1 MKKTLLPLILILTVF
16 LFGCDISEYIPIET
30 GADTDAASDTAGDAA
45 EDIGE
50 TETAAAAADAAEAV
64 KYVPTDLSPVDRITV
79 VSGATGQS
87 ADITDREGLDHILG
101 FIGSLEGENGRSSRG
116 YYGALS
122 VIELYSGEEKLCSY
136 TMEYD
141 YGFIYDDGVNY
152 DEAGGF
158 RYPYMFD
165 IPGSLKEKYREI
177 SAFVSGVL
185 DESGYYFPPD
195 AISLSDIDLSAV
207 TSVDIVRKGV
217 DGAISKREL
226 VTDPD
231 AVTGIAGYVSG
242 ISGAQIGPAAGAA
255 NVTLSFFN
263 GQELLLILTL
273 EENGSFVVTYT
284 PEGQIS
290 AVSGRYR
297 ADGASAESIA
307 ALTDIL
313 G

>member
-1 MKKTLLPLILILTVF
+1 MKKTLLPLIVILTVF
-16 LFGCDISEYIPIET
+16 LFGCDISEYIPKET
-30 GADTDAASDTAGDAA
+30 EADTAAASDTAGDAA
-45 EDIGE
+45 EDTGE
-50 TETAAAAADAAEAV
+50 TEAAADV
-64 KYVPTDLSPVDRITV
+64 VRYTPIDLSPVDRIIV
-79 VSGATGQS
+79 ISGATGQS

-101 FIGSLEGENGRSSRG
+101 FIGSLVGENGRSSRG

-152 DEAGGF
+152 DEADGF
-158 RYPYMFD
+158 KYPYMFD

-177 SAFVSGVL
+177 SAFVSGIL

-195 AISLSDIDLSAV
+195 AISLSDIDLSSA
-207 TSVDIVRKGV
+207 TSVDIVRKGG
-217 DGAISKREL
+217 DGAISEREL

-242 ISGAQIGPAAGAA
+242 ISGAQTGPAAGDA

-263 GQELLLILTL
+263 GQELLMILTL
-273 EENGSFVVTYT
+273 EENGSFVMTYT

-297 ADGASAESIA
+297 ADDASVDSIA

>member
-1 MKKTLLPLILILTVF
+1 MKKTLLPLIVILTVF
-16 LFGCDISEYIPIET
+16 LFGCDISEYIPKET
-30 GADTDAASDTAGDAA
+30 EADTAAASDTAGDAA
-45 EDIGE
+45 EDTGE
-50 TETAAAAADAAEAV
+50 TEAAAAAV
-64 KYVPTDLSPVDRITV
+64 RYIPIDLSPVDRITV
-79 VSGATGQS
+79 ISGATGQS

-116 YYGALS
+116 YYGALN

-158 RYPYMFD
+158 KYPYMFD

-177 SAFVSGVL
+177 SAFISGVL

-195 AISLSDIDLSAV
+195 AISLSDIDLSSA

-217 DGAISKREL
+217 DGAISEREL

-242 ISGAQIGPAAGAA
+242 ISGAQTGPAAGDA

-297 ADGASAESIA
+297 ADDASAESIA
-307 ALTDIL
+307 ALIDIL